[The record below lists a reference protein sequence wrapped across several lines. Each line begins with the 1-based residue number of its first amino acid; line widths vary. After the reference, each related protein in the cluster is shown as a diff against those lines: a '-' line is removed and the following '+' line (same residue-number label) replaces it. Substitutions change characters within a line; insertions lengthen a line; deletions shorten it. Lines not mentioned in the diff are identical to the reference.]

1 MDTSVVVTASTAGV
15 VSNPN
20 AEASGGNQGWDQG
33 WKVLEEAVNNST
45 TAIGHAAF
53 DLADLKIKDG
63 TTVKIGDQT
72 YTFAL
77 GSKSQFKGSAN
88 VVDLTDMETLPEAGS
103 DDWVKVVGRLTAAA
117 AGNKMVSVTSAST
130 KVSTLGSGEGDG
142 TNILDNTD
150 PSVVLLTE
158 KFGGL
163 DRDKYDVFGKIY
175 DKTAGA
181 KMRKVLTTALA
192 GAMALSLAAPAFADV
207 TPVRPLTETSES
219 SFAVELEGM
228 IYTPTIRV
236 QVSDSGSV
244 YVNPSKSAV
253 AGTMTKA
260 LDGTIDLDYSFKGK
274 TLISTP
280 ILIRSDTENALKVSA
295 TGTATVPTGSEVK
308 LANAKATTAS
318 DGKVVFLQVGGSTT
332 ALGDSDALKT
342 VTESDGTKTPGITE
356 SNIAR
361 HWMRSRR

>member
-1 MDTSVVVTASTAGV
+1 M
-15 VSNPN
+15 
-20 AEASGGNQGWDQG
+20 
-33 WKVLEEAVNNST
+33 
-45 TAIGHAAF
+45 
-53 DLADLKIKDG
+53 
-63 TTVKIGDQT
+63 
-72 YTFAL
+72 
-77 GSKSQFKGSAN
+77 
-88 VVDLTDMETLPEAGS
+88 
-103 DDWVKVVGRLTAAA
+103 
-117 AGNKMVSVTSAST
+117 
-130 KVSTLGSGEGDG
+130 
-142 TNILDNTD
+142 
-150 PSVVLLTE
+150 
-158 KFGGL
+158 
-163 DRDKYDVFGKIY
+163 
-175 DKTAGA
+175 

-318 DGKVVFLQVGGSTT
+318 EGKVVFLQVGGSTT

-356 SNIAR
+356 SNIATSTSKGVFSITGTDTKKAALTTATEVAKIDAATLNR
-361 HWMRSRR
+361 DSTGRVSTAVPQYGVVAVTGDANKDATGWTESDVVNVTLALTFAIDSGT